1 MKNCEALLDAAPDCE
16 AFAFLG
22 LVERGRWNMLNI
34 GQLES
39 LNLNMLAM
47 YCLRVAESPEA
58 SYWEAEQA
66 RQFKAEWAL
75 FIGQTRPRIPELE
88 KGEDVEPYIKDLKQR
103 MVGFLA
109 SCPLQLTLAKEP
121 TNETD
126 REARRVGAGQT
137 K

>member
-1 MKNCEALLDAAPDCE
+1 MTNSEGVLDAAPECE
-16 AFAFLG
+16 ALAFLG
-22 LVERGRWNMLNI
+22 LVEGGRWSMLNI
-34 GQLES
+34 GELES
-39 LNLNMLAM
+39 LDLNMLAM

-66 RQFKAEWAL
+66 RQFKTEWVL
-75 FIGQTRPRIPELE
+75 FIGHTRPRIPELE
-88 KGEDVEPYIKDLKQR
+88 KGEDVEPYIKDFKQR
-103 MVGFLA
+103 MVSFLA

-121 TNETD
+121 ANGTD